1 MSRRRTRALII
12 AGFVAVVG
20 AVVAIAL
27 FGGGFR
33 RDRPYATRII
43 QVPPPPV
50 QPTPSPEPTSAL
62 SPSVEPTVEPSPV
75 ESAPEAV
82 PGAAPG
88 EAKLLIPVA
97 GVTADQLQDTFNDAR
112 SEGRVHNA
120 IDIMAP
126 RGTPVLA
133 AADGTVLKLF
143 WSERGGNT
151 IYQLGTDGRTVYYY
165 AHLDRYADGLTEGRA
180 VRRGEMIGYVGDTGN
195 AGPGNYHLH
204 FAIYIVED
212 PKRYWDGQP
221 INPYPLLKE
230 AESR

>member
-1 MSRRRTRALII
+1 MSRKRTRALII

-20 AVVAIAL
+20 TVVAIAL

-50 QPTPSPEPTSAL
+50 QTTPSPEPTSAL

-82 PGAAPG
+82 PGAASD

-97 GVTADQLQDTFNDAR
+97 GVTADQLQDTFDDAR

-180 VRRGEMIGYVGDTGN
+180 LRRGEMIGYVGDTGN

-204 FAIYIVED
+204 FAVYIVED